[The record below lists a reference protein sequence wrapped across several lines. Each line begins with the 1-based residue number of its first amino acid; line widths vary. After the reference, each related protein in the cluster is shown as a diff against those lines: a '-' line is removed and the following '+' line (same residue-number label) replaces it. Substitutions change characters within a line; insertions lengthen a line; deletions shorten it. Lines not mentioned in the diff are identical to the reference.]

1 MCKEKNK
8 NKYQNEQM
16 KTVRDSENVYK
27 IYISTRA
34 TVINT
39 WWQKQNMA
47 NKEHNNNNNYQI
59 KPHETTHIVNICVE
73 HV

>member
-1 MCKEKNK
+1 
-8 NKYQNEQM
+8 M

-47 NKEHNNNNNYQI
+47 NKENNNNNNNNYQI
-59 KPHETTHIVNICVE
+59 KPHDTTHIVNICVE